1 MFDVQKG
8 LLTLFGHSG
17 VEREAFTLLRMPHG
31 HLSFLEVEGVSVSL
45 QSIQVIR
52 LRTSSCGLELC
63 CLLAT
68 ISKEQQLVQFPR
80 MLGML

>member
-8 LLTLFGHSG
+8 PLAPFGHCD
-17 VEREAFTLLRMPHG
+17 VEREAFTLLRTPHG
-31 HLSFLEVEGVSVSL
+31 HLSFLEEGGVSVGL

-52 LRTSSCGLELC
+52 LRTSSGGLGLC

-68 ISKEQQLVQFPR
+68 TSKEQLLELFHR